1 MSDLFGAPIV
11 AADRFP
17 VRLTGAVEHAK
28 VRAILTQPTDGV
40 GQFHAWL
47 SPENKV
53 LETAFYVEKSTFGGR
68 AATWKIVTPLGDVR
82 ISSLGGCG
90 CGDRLKSFIPWSPY
104 QIGRPLR

>member
-53 LETAFYVEKSTFGGR
+53 LETAFYVEESVFGGR
-68 AATWKIVTPLGDVR
+68 ARDWVVATDAGQVG

-90 CGDRLKSFIPWSPY
+90 CGDRLKSFIPWHPY